1 MTTTMSYRIDISVI
15 TRAALAVREAFT
27 TYNKWCK
34 KCDDPTLVADIFKA
48 EARFDALANVLR
60 ITPAQLWQVI
70 RTCEKCGVK
79 MNRRNFRLQSFV
91 EVRKS
96 IHEEVIFRTAFE
108 NAVKNGKKGK
118 SVI

>member
-1 MTTTMSYRIDISVI
+1 MTMSYRIDISVI
-15 TRAALAVREAFT
+15 TRAALDVREAFT

-34 KCDDPTLVADIFKA
+34 KCDDPNLSADIFKA
-48 EARFDALANVLR
+48 EARFDALAGVLR
-60 ITPAQLWQVI
+60 ITPSQLWQII

-79 MNRRNFRLQSFV
+79 MERRNFRLQSFA

-96 IHEEVIFRTAFE
+96 IHEEIIFRMAFE
-108 NAVKNGKKGK
+108 NAVKNGKRGK